1 MSSHNRLNEKTS
13 ELGLKHILKNWSS
26 RQQPPK
32 DGKARLLKA
41 AAKEPDPSMS
51 FLSVLIYLAVN
62 DNVSDLYVTRYKTSP
77 VYTVQPGSLGLSTS
91 KGMV

>member
-1 MSSHNRLNEKTS
+1 MSSHRKMNKQTS

-32 DGKARLLKA
+32 NGKTRLLKA
-41 AAKEPDPSMS
+41 AAQEPDPSMS

-62 DNVSDLYVTRYKTSP
+62 DNVSDLYLTRYKTSP

-91 KGMV
+91 KGLV